1 MSWSRGAD
9 DGNGTG
15 RLPTVGGGGNLY
27 PLQHA
32 LAYLP
37 NHDHWLDIVSATF
50 PMLKLNGA
58 RSTPKWRTPG
68 WNRCSFLFYLAGSS
82 WLALIIAGIRAVQ
95 EKRVLIKKT

>member
-50 PMLKLNGA
+50 PMLKLNVHGQ
-58 RSTPKWRTPG
+58 RQSGGPLDGTGVPF
-68 WNRCSFLFYLAGSS
+68 SFIWQVQAG
-82 WLALIIAGIRAVQ
+82 
-95 EKRVLIKKT
+95 